1 VGALIFEG
9 DSILLVERAGEPLR
23 GYWSLP
29 GGLLETGETIEDGVR
44 REVREETGLLVE
56 VLHRFDIFERIIR
69 DADGCAEYHYV
80 LVDYVCKVIGG
91 EPRAGDDVSRLEW
104 VKRTDLSE
112 YQLTEGTLEA
122 IQRAFAN
129 VR

>member
-1 VGALIFEG
+1 M
-9 DSILLVERAGEPLR
+9 
-23 GYWSLP
+23 
-29 GGLLETGETIEDGVR
+29 
-44 REVREETGLLVE
+44 
-56 VLHRFDIFERIIR
+56 
-69 DADGCAEYHYV
+69 
-80 LVDYVCKVIGG
+80 VIGG

-104 VKRTDLSE
+104 VKRPDLSE